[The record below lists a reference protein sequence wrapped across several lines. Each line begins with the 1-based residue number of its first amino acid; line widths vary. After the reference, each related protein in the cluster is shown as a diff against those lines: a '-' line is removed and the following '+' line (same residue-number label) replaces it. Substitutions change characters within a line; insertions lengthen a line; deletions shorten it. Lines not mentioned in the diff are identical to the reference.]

1 MKYYDAN
8 YSKRCETNRKVG
20 RKGGRPHKENPKETD
35 GLFSKTQENPKE
47 TDGLFSKPKDKDK
60 YKDKEKKLY

>member
-35 GLFSKTQENPKE
+35 GLFSK
-47 TDGLFSKPKDKDK
+47 PKDKDK